1 MNDQVPVGDDEA
13 SGIREPSLL
22 DALIPV
28 VTLVGLIGL
37 TIWLFG
43 TDATGGPLQVALLT
57 SAMVAGFVALKN
69 GHTVVRVRE
78 AVVGGISS
86 ALSAVFIL
94 LAVGS
99 LIGAWNMAGTI
110 PTVV

>member
-1 MNDQVPVGDDEA
+1 MTDQVPVDDDEA
-13 SGIREPSLL
+13 SRIREPSLL

-57 SAMVAGFVALKN
+57 SAIVAGFVALKN
-69 GHTVVRVRE
+69 GHAVVQVRE
-78 AVVGGISS
+78 APSS
-86 ALSAVFIL
+86 AVS
-94 LAVGS
+94 
-99 LIGAWNMAGTI
+99 
-110 PTVV
+110 PRR